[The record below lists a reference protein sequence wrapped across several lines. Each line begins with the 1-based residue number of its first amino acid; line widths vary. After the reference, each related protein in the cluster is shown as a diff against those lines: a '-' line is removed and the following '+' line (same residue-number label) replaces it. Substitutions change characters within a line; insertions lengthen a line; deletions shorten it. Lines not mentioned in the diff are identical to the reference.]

1 MKAGVLG
8 FVQHGSL
15 YPALRARPSTQRS
28 PTRLLEEL
36 GSPHNAVARAD
47 SDYEHAAAGLFPK
60 LLDRA
65 QDARQQEQVGE
76 APGSPISRPTL
87 FEYRHASRHL
97 DDVFRNAAFWVFS
110 IVHRRPFL
118 HIGNVGALRKPE

>member
-36 GSPHNAVARAD
+36 GSPHDAVARAD

-65 QDARQQEQVGE
+65 QDARPQEQVE
-76 APGSPISRPTL
+76 KLRAARSPGPRCSSTVTRGATSTTSSAMQPSESSPSCI
-87 FEYRHASRHL
+87 
-97 DDVFRNAAFWVFS
+97 DDRFCTSATSER
-110 IVHRRPFL
+110 
-118 HIGNVGALRKPE
+118 